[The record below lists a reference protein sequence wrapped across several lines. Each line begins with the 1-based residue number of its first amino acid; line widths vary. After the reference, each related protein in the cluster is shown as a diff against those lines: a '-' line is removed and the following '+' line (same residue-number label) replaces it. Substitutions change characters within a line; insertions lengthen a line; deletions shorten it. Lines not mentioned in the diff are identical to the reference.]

1 MYLQLTGTNL
11 RVLGSMHLFPATSRR
26 TPPWVA
32 EAYDWAEALI
42 FESDPPTILPFLKT
56 DPQRGAAGLRAL
68 LPADAWAQ
76 LQSLWPADG
85 PVGPLAELH
94 PWAVLVVAPTLFQQ
108 VVEGVEPRMLRSAL
122 TQAKPYRYLETAQEV
137 AELLASIPM
146 EAIGAALRLLMAE
159 RDEPQRTLERMHAAW
174 LEGDLQAVQ
183 QIAVESPMF
192 NLPGIRH
199 AILDAR
205 NRAWAA
211 RLRALLP
218 QRERTLV
225 VVGALHLCGPGN
237 LLECLGQPVEPVFQ
251 ARRSPLPACPRTPN
265 AGTPTA
271 SLNPTVKSAAIH

>member
-1 MYLQLTGTNL
+1 MNPYSAQFVLPRLAARAFSRIGPFHRGRMYLQLTGTNV

-32 EAYDWAEALI
+32 DAYDWAEALV

-56 DPQRGAAGLRAL
+56 DPQHGAARLQPL
-68 LPADAWAQ
+68 LSADAWTQ
-76 LQSLWPADG
+76 LQTQWPHEG
-85 PVGPLAELH
+85 PVAPLTELR

-108 VVEGVEPRMLRSAL
+108 VVEGVEPRMLRSAIA
-122 TQAKPYRYLETAQEV
+122 QAKPYRYLETAQQV
-137 AELLASIPM
+137 AAQLESIPLD
-146 EAIGAALRLLMAE
+146 AIGAALDLLIAD

-192 NLPGIRH
+192 NLPGIRE

-205 NRAWAA
+205 NLAWAA
-211 RLRALLP
+211 RLKEVLQ

-237 LLECLGQPVEPVFQ
+237 LIERLAQPVETVF
-251 ARRSPLPACPRTPN
+251 
-265 AGTPTA
+265 
-271 SLNPTVKSAAIH
+271 

>member
-1 MYLQLTGTNL
+1 MYLRLIGTNVRL
-11 RVLGSMHLFPATSRR
+11 LGSMHLFPTTSRR

-32 EAYDWAEALI
+32 EGYDWAEALV

-56 DPQRGAAGLRAL
+56 EPQSGAARLQPL
-68 LPADAWAQ
+68 MSVDAWAQ
-76 LQSLWPADG
+76 LQALWPVDG
-85 PVGPLAELH
+85 PVAPLVELR
-94 PWAVLVVAPTLFQQ
+94 PWAALVVAPTLFQQ
-108 VVEGVEPRMLRSAL
+108 VVEGVEPRMLRSAIA
-122 TQAKPYRYLETAQEV
+122 QAKPYRYLETAGEV
-137 AELLASIPM
+137 AALLESIPLD
-146 EAIGAALRLLMAE
+146 AIGAALDLLVAD

-205 NRAWAA
+205 NRAWAQ
-211 RLRALLP
+211 RLKNIILP

-237 LLECLGQPVEPVFQ
+237 LIECLAQPVEAVF
-251 ARRSPLPACPRTPN
+251 
-265 AGTPTA
+265 
-271 SLNPTVKSAAIH
+271 